1 VKINTKNFGEIEIE
15 ESKLIIFEKGIIGYP
30 DLNRFA
36 LIHDEE
42 QGDNAGIRWLQSME
56 EPTFALPVMDP
67 LIVKEGYNPKVDD
80 ELLKPLQINNTD
92 DMLVLVTVTVP
103 KDIKELS
110 VNLCGPIVINAEKRL
125 GAQMIVENEE
135 YPVRFPIYA
144 LLKNKK
150 EAGE

>member
-1 VKINTKNFGEIEIE
+1 MKLKTKNFGEIEID
-15 ESKLIIFEKGIIGYP
+15 ESKLIMFEKGIIGYP
-30 DLNRFA
+30 EFNQFA

-42 QGDNAGIRWLQSME
+42 QGDNAGIRWLQSIE
-56 EPTFALPVMDP
+56 EPGFALPVMDP
-67 LIVKEGYNPKVDD
+67 LVIKDGYNPKVDD
-80 ELLKPLQINNTD
+80 ELLKPLHLDNTD

-103 KDIKELS
+103 KDIKKLS

-125 GAQMIVENEE
+125 GVQVIVENDE
-135 YPVRFPIYA
+135 YPVRFPVYE